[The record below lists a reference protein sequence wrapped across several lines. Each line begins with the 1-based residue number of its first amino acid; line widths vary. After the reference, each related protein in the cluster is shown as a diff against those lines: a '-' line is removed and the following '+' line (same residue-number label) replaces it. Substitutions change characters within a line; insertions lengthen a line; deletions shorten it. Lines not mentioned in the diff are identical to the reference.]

1 MELDL
6 LAKSLSAK
14 NALRH
19 AAAQRTH
26 AADVATRGPKPVGL
40 GSPACRRATRSRF
53 TRHAA
58 DASR

>member
-26 AADVATRGPKPVGL
+26 AADVANRVPKTERL
-40 GSPACRRATRSRF
+40 RF
-53 TRHAA
+53 TG
-58 DASR
+58 ASSGEAVSAHPPRT